1 MTNTARP
8 ETFTRYDTADYLKDE
23 ARIAAYL
30 EAAKEQ
36 AQDDPAIMAV
46 ALDIVARARLRNIPP
61 APSA

>member
-1 MTNTARP
+1 MSGLSGRLLRLTKT
-8 ETFTRYDTADYLKDE
+8 
-23 ARIAAYL
+23 YL

-61 APSA
+61 APSAGDLL